1 MFPNSGK
8 KKGIVV
14 ALRGQVAFKGGQI
27 RGWAVGDGDR
37 TIEIE
42 ARDLHTGDVLW
53 RGKAARP
60 RAHAKF
66 DNKNCGFEF
75 AVSGQRVKDG
85 CTIEFVER
93 ESGRRLPF
101 SPFKFRK
108 EHETHVQRLN
118 QLSHW
123 PLLHLQG
130 VKQHGSK
137 ILAHIVAIGGDGQQ
151 TPRLYAEN
159 AQGKKE
165 LAREEIRA
173 APASDERVAGRFW
186 YAQVWPQ
193 TVYSVDL
200 TAAFVAP
207 LRDETGVLFV
217 RLSIESEQ
225 DDQVISL
232 TRDAGLVSTMQVVI
246 PPDENVRRV
255 QASGYIE
262 QKFTASAFS
271 QYRTYR
277 QVFEQ
282 YSGKR
287 WLDIAQ
293 VLDWGCGCA
302 RVTQHLMKSL
312 GNERVHGTDID
323 GANIEWC
330 LANLPS
336 KNFVRC
342 ELTPPLPYP
351 DNSFDYVVATSVLTH
366 IQETILA
373 DWLSDI
379 ERILKPG
386 GLAALTVASESRMAF
401 GSYDPERLEAVERNG
416 IEDGIAN
423 SQLNGV
429 IADTDY
435 YRNVRM
441 TKDYIRKKWAPH
453 FEVLDVID
461 HAIGVQDIVVA
472 RKRQ

>member
-1 MFPNSGK
+1 VG
-8 KKGIVV
+8 
-14 ALRGQVAFKGGQI
+14 LRGQVAFKSAQI

-42 ARDLHTGDVLW
+42 ARDSSTRHVLW
-53 RGKAARP
+53 RGKADRP
-60 RAHAKF
+60 RNNAKF

-75 AVSGQRVKDG
+75 AVSGRYIKDG
-85 CTIEFVER
+85 GAIEFIEP

-101 SPFKFRK
+101 SPFVFRK
-108 EHETHVQRLN
+108 EHEKHVHRLN

-130 VKQHGSK
+130 VKQHGTK
-137 ILAHIVAIGGDGQQ
+137 IIAHIVAIGGEGQQ
-151 TPRLYAEN
+151 APRLYAEN
-159 AQGKKE
+159 AQGKRELSKE
-165 LAREEIRA
+165 EVRA
-173 APASDERVAGRFW
+173 VPASDDRVAGRFW
-186 YAQVWPQ
+186 FAEVWPQ

-200 TAAFVAP
+200 TAPFSAP

-217 RLSIESEQ
+217 RLAIESEGR
-225 DDQVISL
+225 DQVISL
-232 TRDAGLVSTMQVVI
+232 TRDAGLVSTMNVTI

-255 QASGYIE
+255 QAKGYIE

-287 WLDIAQ
+287 WLDIGRI
-293 VLDWGCGCA
+293 LDWGCGCA

-312 GNERVHGTDID
+312 GNDRVYGTDID
-323 GANIEWC
+323 GANIQWC

-336 KNFVRC
+336 RNFVRC
-342 ELTPPLPYP
+342 ELTPPLPYAE
-351 DNSFDYVVATSVLTH
+351 NTFDYVVATSVLTH
-366 IQETILA
+366 IQESILGDWLA
-373 DWLSDI
+373 DI
-379 ERILKPG
+379 RRILKPD

-401 GSYDPERLEAVERNG
+401 GSYDAERLEAVERSG

-461 HAIGVQDIVVA
+461 HAIGVQDIVVG